1 MTEEQYIGFAKY
13 TGKLV
18 KSGLMDA
25 RKQAQA
31 LTGFD
36 EAVRFFVCQQEPRL
50 KEADF
55 EFPVVVKQ
63 ATWGIHI
70 PENIWQLIGAG
81 AGIATVAYLATAAK
95 KMAEK
100 DFDGIGL
107 KDVFSKSLKAIQ
119 WVIRI
124 GRHLGDLSQRKFV
137 GLKWRNQNQEIGI
150 PNPNGKYLFVDKEY
164 FDLFLAS
171 SPKILSKLAELV
183 EEERILS
190 IGVVTLGKVHEE
202 SVHRDEK
209 HIFTL
214 EEEELEDIL
223 FPELGHGQ
231 KVTLEGST
239 TRGNEETNSIGFKY
253 KSHILNC
260 YPATGSVVRY
270 KKALFLRCK
279 IEGVVSREDKYGR
292 CTEKRPRIIFTNI
305 EPIEEDSES
314 YDLFP
319 KA

>member
-1 MTEEQYIGFAKY
+1 MTAKKYIGFARY

-18 KSGLMDA
+18 ESGLMDA

-36 EAVRFFVCQQEPRL
+36 DAVRFFVCQQEPQL
-50 KEADF
+50 KEVDF

-63 ATWGIHI
+63 STWGIHV
-70 PENIWQLIGAG
+70 PEDIWQWIQTGV
-81 AGIATVAYLATAAK
+81 GIATVAYLATAGK

-100 DFDGIGL
+100 DFDGVGL
-107 KDVFSKSLKAIQ
+107 KDLFSKSLKAIQ

-124 GRHLGDLSQRKFV
+124 GRHLGDLSQREFV
-137 GLKWRNQNQEIGI
+137 GLRWRNQNQEIGI
-150 PNPNGKYLFVDKEY
+150 PNPSGEYLFIDKEY
-164 FDLFLAS
+164 FDLFSAS
-171 SPKILSKLAELV
+171 SPKILSKLAALV

-190 IGVVTLGKVHEE
+190 IGVVTLGKVQEE
-202 SVHRDEK
+202 SVHRHEK
-209 HIFTL
+209 DIFTL
-214 EEEELEDIL
+214 EEKEPDDIL
-223 FPELGHGQ
+223 FPELSHGQ

-253 KSHILNC
+253 KGHILNC
-260 YPATGSVVRY
+260 YPATGSVVKY

-279 IEGVVSREDKYGR
+279 IEGEVSRADKYGG
-292 CTEKRPRIIFTNI
+292 CTEKRPKIIFTNI
-305 EPIEEDSES
+305 EATEEESES

>member
-13 TGKLV
+13 TGQLV
-18 KSGLMDA
+18 EAGLMDA

-31 LTGFD
+31 LMGFD
-36 EAVRFFVCQQEPRL
+36 EAVRFFVCQQEPRF
-50 KEADF
+50 KETDF

-70 PENIWQLIGAG
+70 PENIWEWIQAG
-81 AGIATVAYLATAAK
+81 AGIATATYLATATK

-100 DFDGIGL
+100 DFEGIGL

-119 WVIRI
+119 WIIRI

-137 GLKWRNQNQEIGI
+137 GLRWRNQNQEIGI
-150 PNPNGKYLFVDKEY
+150 PNVDGKYLFVDKEY
-164 FDLFLAS
+164 FDLFSSS
-171 SPKILSKLAELV
+171 SPKILAKLVELV
-183 EEERILS
+183 EKERVLS
-190 IGVVTLGKVHEE
+190 IGVLTLGKLHEE
-202 SVHRDEK
+202 SVRHNEK

-214 EEEELEDIL
+214 EEKEPEDIL

-231 KVTLEGST
+231 KVILEGNT

-253 KSHILNC
+253 KEHILNC
-260 YPATGSVVRY
+260 YPANGSIVRH
-270 KKALFLRCK
+270 KKALFLRCR
-279 IEGVVSREDKYGR
+279 IEGMVSREDKYGR
-292 CTEKRPRIIFTNI
+292 YTEKRPRIIFTNI

-314 YDLFP
+314 YNLFP